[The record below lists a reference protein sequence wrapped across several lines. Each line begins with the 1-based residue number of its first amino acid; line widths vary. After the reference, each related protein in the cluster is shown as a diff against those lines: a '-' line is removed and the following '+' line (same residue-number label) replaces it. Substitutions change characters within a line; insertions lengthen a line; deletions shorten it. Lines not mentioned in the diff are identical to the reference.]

1 MNNRKDIKIIQVS
14 SEPNKNREIR
24 SYDSLSQLG
33 YRYIRIVNPR
43 YMEYPP
49 VDNVFDNH
57 KEWVIG
63 ITKPDPNQW
72 GLTSGHY
79 GAWQGHMSA
88 IFASFVDKDYT
99 LICECDCLVT
109 VDTQFFRDRV
119 DEAINLLENSNYKIV
134 RFESPNH
141 QVQFTDKLSDNLYSA
156 NMNTLGHCYLISSKD
171 RNWWLD
177 RFDNVGWH
185 TPDWWLNFAFEKVGE
200 RMLVFKDLI
209 LTGQAEGFSII
220 DNVNRP
226 ERTHG
231 IDG

>member
-14 SEPNKNREIR
+14 SEPDKNREIR

-43 YMEYPP
+43 YMKYPP

-99 LICECDCLVT
+99 LICECDCLIT
-109 VDTQFFRDRV
+109 VDPQFFRDRV
-119 DEAINLLENSNYKIV
+119 DEAINLLENSDYKVDKSMRSLRTDFNYK
-134 RFESPNH
+134 
-141 QVQFTDKLSDNLYSA
+141 
-156 NMNTLGHCYLISSKD
+156 MSSYEEMILEMK
-171 RNWWLD
+171 NWIEI
-177 RFDNVGWH
+177 N
-185 TPDWWLNFAFEKVGE
+185 NY
-200 RMLVFKDLI
+200 
-209 LTGQAEGFSII
+209 
-220 DNVNRP
+220 NY
-226 ERTHG
+226 
-231 IDG
+231 